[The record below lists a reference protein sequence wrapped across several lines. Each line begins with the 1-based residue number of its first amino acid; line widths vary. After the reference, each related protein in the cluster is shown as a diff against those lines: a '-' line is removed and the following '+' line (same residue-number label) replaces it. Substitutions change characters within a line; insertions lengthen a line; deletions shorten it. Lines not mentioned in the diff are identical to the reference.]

1 MKYGWSSDW
10 TCVSCTDT
18 DMIDFRGT
26 SVLCAYADILKEI
39 CCQTGWSGTN
49 ENVAELG
56 NVRHFMGN
64 VATNYVI
71 G

>member
-1 MKYGWSSDW
+1 
-10 TCVSCTDT
+10 
-18 DMIDFRGT
+18 MIDFRGT

-39 CCQTGWSGTN
+39 CCQTGCSGTN